1 MRLSYN
7 ILWFE
12 DDTVSYNG
20 KKEIVKFIVEDEL
33 GFLFPEPR
41 REIDGQNI
49 TTIDY
54 SNFDLILVDLN
65 LAHEEKGTTIIDT
78 IRNSEQV
85 YTDVVFYSSYG
96 EERVREVLKDFR
108 IDGAYCADRKDEDF
122 EDKVRQVIRTTV
134 KKVQD
139 LNNMRGLIMAET
151 SDIDH
156 TMLSIIEH
164 ILTVNTLSLKDKLT
178 QHIFDNVQAKVNSK
192 QKDFESLLRKGRI
205 DKLIK
210 EPVMF
215 DSYQKILAIQFII
228 DSIDH
233 ELTRPHQ
240 KDQFKNSYGALK
252 KKRDLLAHVVEG
264 YEGGKRI
271 LKSGNHELDFTDDF
285 CIKIRVDIKAHGK
298 QLDEI
303 LVMVQAAIVTP
314 Q

>member
-20 KKEIVKFIVEDEL
+20 KKEIVKFIVEDDL
-33 GFLFPEPR
+33 GFFFPEPH
-41 REIDGQNI
+41 REIDGKNI
-49 TTIDY
+49 ANIDY

-65 LAHEEKGTTIIDT
+65 LANEEKGTSIIDF

-85 YTDVVFYSSYG
+85 YTEVVFYSSVG
-96 EERVREVLKDFR
+96 EEKVREILKDFR

-164 ILTVNTLSLKDKLT
+164 ILTVDTLGLKDKLT
-178 QHIFDNVQAKVNSK
+178 QYIFDNVQTKVNSK
-192 QKDFESLLRKGRI
+192 QKAFDGLHKKARI

-215 DSYQKILAIQFII
+215 DSHQKILAIQFII

-252 KKRDLLAHVVEG
+252 KKRDLLAHVVEV
-264 YEGGKRI
+264 YEEGKRI
-271 LKSGNHELDFTDDF
+271 LKSGNNELDFTDDF
-285 CIKIRVDIKAHGK
+285 CVKIRVDIKAHGK
-298 QLDEI
+298 QLDDI
-303 LVMVQAAIVTP
+303 LVIVQSGIVAP